1 MKDLFS
7 FLKKVYF
14 FKDLP
19 EDQIKKI
26 QQVCHQIE
34 YQPGEIIFEEGSQA
48 DRFYIVAQGAVEVW
62 KDYRLPEKDLL
73 AVHERGH
80 LFGEMALIDE
90 LPRSATVLAKE
101 ASRLFYIDRDDFHT
115 IIQDNSEIAISIL
128 KSVTDMVR
136 SSNEYFVENLR
147 ERARELEKTNRALQ
161 EAQEELLRRDRL
173 STLGKFSSLILHDIR
188 NPLSVLRSMAE
199 MIILNSSQ
207 SDKVRRNAKRIITEA
222 DRLNQIAS
230 ELLDYSRGEIRL
242 NMSIVN
248 LDGFFNK
255 ILEAVE
261 EKLQARD
268 IKVTTE
274 IKVSQPIIMDEQRMF
289 RVFYNLADNARKAMP
304 QGGTFTIRAFK
315 ADQTL
320 KVEVSDTGVG
330 MDSAVQ
336 RKIFDPFFSYS
347 DEGGTGLGMPIVKSV
362 IEAHNGTLFVTS
374 KPNGGTTF
382 RVTLPL
388 ID

>member
-1 MKDLFS
+1 LKDLFA

-14 FKDLP
+14 FQDLP
-19 EDQIKKI
+19 DGQIKKI

-34 YQPGEIIFEEGSQA
+34 YQPGQIIFEEGSQA
-48 DRFYIVAQGAVEVW
+48 DRFYIVAEGAVEVW
-62 KDYRLPEKDLL
+62 KDYRLPDKDLL

-101 ASRLFYIDRDDFHT
+101 PTRLFYIDRDDFHR
-115 IIQDNSEIAISIL
+115 IIQNNSEIAISIL
-128 KSVTDMVR
+128 KSVSDMVR

-147 ERARELEKTNRALQ
+147 ERARELEKTNQALQ
-161 EAQEELLRRDRL
+161 EAQEELLRKDRL

-188 NPLSVLRSMAE
+188 NPLSILRSMAE
-199 MIILNSSQ
+199 MIILNSNESA
-207 SDKVRRNAKRIITEA
+207 KVERNAKRIITEA

-242 NMSIVN
+242 NMTIVN
-248 LDGFFNK
+248 LESFFNR
-255 ILEAVE
+255 ILDAVE

-268 IKVTTE
+268 IKVITE
-274 IKVSQPIIMDEQRMF
+274 IKVSQPVIMDEQRMF

-304 QGGTFTIRAFK
+304 QGGIFTIRAFK

-330 MDSAVQ
+330 MDPSIQ

-347 DEGGTGLGMPIVKSV
+347 DEGGTGLGMSIVKSV

-374 KPNGGTTF
+374 KPKGGTTF